1 MRASVSRLRG
11 KVVIGI
17 VLGALLLAACGGGA
31 TDADVAAGSDDSAP
45 EAAADD
51 PTDAGGD
58 DAAADADGACAPEDV
73 VLVGQVRN
81 QTNPYEASWL
91 DGGDTFAES
100 VGLEQQKLTYDGD
113 SQQQQEQIRQVLA
126 SGDVSC
132 TVINALPNGDSDTTP
147 IVTAADAAGALLVTQ
162 WNKPADLD
170 PLEYD
175 RWVAH
180 LTYDGVESGYQIAS
194 ALFEEIGGSGGVIA
208 LQGILDTAAAQDRFA
223 GLQQALEE
231 YPDITLLDEQTADF
245 DRATALEVTRTLATQ
260 YGDEI
265 DAVWAANDDMALGA
279 VQALEA
285 AGAEGVAVAGID
297 AVPEALDAIAE
308 GTMTATVSSDG
319 PWQGAVGLAMG
330 YCAAIGEL
338 DVADIPSEDRAF
350 FAEQFL
356 ITADNV
362 EEFVEPELDLE
373 ELACDSLFTRA
384 TGPIGS

>member
-1 MRASVSRLRG
+1 MGRFSSTAVVSC
-11 KVVIGI
+11 
-17 VLGALLLAACGGGA
+17 VLGALLLAGCGGGE
-31 TDADVAAGSDDSAP
+31 T
-45 EAAADD
+45 
-51 PTDAGGD
+51 D
-58 DAAADADGACAPEDV
+58 DAAAPADNADSETGACAPEDV

-91 DGGDTFAES
+91 EGGDAFAES

-126 SGDVSC
+126 GGDVSC

-147 IVTAADAAGALLVTQ
+147 IVTAADEANAWLVTQ

-170 PLEYD
+170 PMEYD

-180 LTYDGVESGYQIAS
+180 LTYDGEESGYQIAK
-194 ALFEEIGGSGGVIA
+194 AIFDEMGGSGGVIA

-223 GLQQALEE
+223 GLQRALEE
-231 YPDITLLDEQTADF
+231 YPDIELLDEQTAEF
-245 DRATALEVTRTLATQ
+245 DRATALEVTRTLLTQ
-260 YGDEI
+260 YGDEV
-265 DAVWAANDDMALGA
+265 DGVWAANDDMALGA
-279 VQALEA
+279 LQALEA
-285 AGAEGVAVAGID
+285 AGADGVAVAGID
-297 AVPEALDAIAE
+297 AVPEALEAIAD

-330 YCAAIGEL
+330 YCAATGEL
-338 DVADIPSEDRAF
+338 DVASIDAEDRAF

-362 EEFVEPELDLE
+362 EEFTDPELDLE
-373 ELACDSLFTRA
+373 ELSCDSLFSRA
-384 TGPIGS
+384 TGPIASS

>member
-1 MRASVSRLRG
+1 MAPRTSRSRG
-11 KVVIGI
+11 TALIGGVVTAL
-17 VLGALLLAACGGGA
+17 VLSACGSDSD
-31 TDADVAAGSDDSAP
+31 TDAAAGG
-45 EAAADD
+45 
-51 PTDAGGD
+51 DAGGT
-58 DAAADADGACAPEDV
+58 CAPEDV

-91 DGGDTFAES
+91 DGGDAFAES

-126 SGDVSC
+126 TGDASC

-147 IVTAADAAGALLVTQ
+147 IVAAADGADAWLVTQ
-162 WNKPADLD
+162 WNKPAELD
-170 PLEYD
+170 PTQYD

-180 LTYDGVESGYQIAS
+180 LTYDGEESGYQIAT
-194 ALFEEIGGSGGVIA
+194 AMFEEMGGSGGVIA

-223 GLQQALEE
+223 GLERALEE
-231 YPDITLLDEQTADF
+231 YPDITLLDDQTADF
-245 DRATALEVTRTLATQ
+245 DRATALEVTRTLLTQ
-260 YGDEI
+260 YGDEVG
-265 DAVWAANDDMALGA
+265 AVWAANDDMALGA

-285 AGAEGVAVAGID
+285 AGRDGVAVAGID
-297 AVPEALDAIAE
+297 AVPEALEAVAD

-330 YCAAIGEL
+330 YCAATGEL
-338 DVADIPSEDRAF
+338 DVADIDPEDRAF

-362 EEFVEPELDLE
+362 AEYSDPAVDVE
-373 ELACDSLFTRA
+373 ELSCDSLFSRA
-384 TGPIGS
+384 TGPIPAS